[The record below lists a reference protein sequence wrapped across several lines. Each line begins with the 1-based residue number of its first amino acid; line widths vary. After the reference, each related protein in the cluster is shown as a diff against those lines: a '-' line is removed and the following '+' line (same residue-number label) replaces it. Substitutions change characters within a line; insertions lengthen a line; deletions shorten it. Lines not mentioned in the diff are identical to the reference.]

1 MTKRESHKPAGIRRR
16 PRGEALW
23 NAAAIAG
30 LLAIGLLL
38 GGVAGVYLDRQG
50 ILGAPPPQIAEPAPA
65 TAPVP
70 RPEPRIMAA
79 GPQVDREALEVQ
91 YHEALRQQQEATA
104 LRNTTPNAESGWQGD
119 GPLGGE
125 SQTTLAPSLAPAPAL
140 APALPVVPHD
150 GPALWQQNAIAVAP
164 AAGKPMIAIV
174 LDDVGVNRRG
184 ALNAIELPAPLTLAF
199 MTYADGLAKMT
210 AEARDHGHELMLH
223 VPMQPMS
230 ETMDP
235 GPNVLRDDLP
245 AAELV
250 QRLGWGLARFDGYVG
265 VNNHMGSRFTAS
277 PEGMALVMRELKAR
291 GLLFLDSLTA
301 GNSVAGEAAAR
312 SGVPYAVRD
321 VFLDNEPDDLAAIHR
336 QLAILEQTARQRGYA
351 IGIGHPHDG
360 TVTALQQWIPE
371 MRARGFALVPISA
384 IVRHRQQLAAQHMA
398 GAG

>member
-1 MTKRESHKPAGIRRR
+1 MTKRESHKSAGRRRR
-16 PRGEALW
+16 PQGESLW

-38 GGVAGVYLDRQG
+38 GGIAGVYLDRQG
-50 ILGAPPPQIAEPAPA
+50 LLGAPPPAQLAASEPTTAPAPK
-65 TAPVP
+65 
-70 RPEPRIMAA
+70 PEPRVLAA
-79 GPQVDREALEVQ
+79 APAIDREALEVQ
-91 YHEALRQQQEATA
+91 YHEALRQREAAA
-104 LRNTTPNAESGWQGD
+104 LPNAAPDSESGWQGD
-119 GPLGGE
+119 GAGGTD
-125 SQTTLAPSLAPAPAL
+125 QQAAL
-140 APALPVVPHD
+140 PPALPVIPHD
-150 GPALWQQNAIAVAP
+150 GPALWQQNAVAVAP
-164 AAGKPMIAIV
+164 PAGKPMIAIV

-184 ALNAIELPAPLTLAF
+184 AQKAIGLPAPLTLAF
-199 MTYADGLAKMT
+199 MTYADDLAKMS
-210 AEARDHGHELMLH
+210 AEARQQGHELMLH
-223 VPMQPMS
+223 VPMQPVS

-265 VNNHMGSRFTAS
+265 INNHMGSRFTAS

-336 QLAILEQTARQRGYA
+336 QLAILEQTARARGYA

-371 MRARGFALVPISA
+371 MQARGFALVPISA

>member
-1 MTKRESHKPAGIRRR
+1 MTKRESHKPAGRRR
-16 PRGEALW
+16 RLHGEALW
-23 NAAAIAG
+23 NTAAVAG

-50 ILGAPPPQIAEPAPA
+50 ILGAPPTPQIAEPAPA

-70 RPEPRIMAA
+70 KPEPRVLAA
-79 GPQVDREALEVQ
+79 APEVDREALEVQ
-91 YHEALRQQQEATA
+91 YHEALRQQQAA
-104 LRNTTPNAESGWQGD
+104 APLRNAAPDAGSGWQGD
-119 GPLGGE
+119 GAGGTD
-125 SQTTLAPSLAPAPAL
+125 QQAAL
-140 APALPVVPHD
+140 PPALPVIPHD
-150 GPALWQQNAIAVAP
+150 GPALWQQNAVAVAP

-184 ALNAIELPAPLTLAF
+184 AQKAISLPAPLTLAF
-199 MTYADGLAKMT
+199 MTYADDLAKMS
-210 AEARDHGHELMLH
+210 AEARQQGHELMLH
-223 VPMQPMS
+223 VPMQPVS

-265 VNNHMGSRFTAS
+265 INNHMGSRFTAS

-336 QLAILEQTARQRGYA
+336 QLAILEQTARARGYA

-371 MRARGFALVPISA
+371 MQARGFALVPISA